1 MEQTSRVTIMLIAV
15 AMLVALLIGGV
26 VLAAT
31 GSLSSGAELMQ
42 VESKVLA
49 A

>member
-1 MEQTSRVTIMLIAV
+1 MEQTRRVTIVLIAV

-26 VLAAT
+26 VLATT
-31 GSLSSGAELMQ
+31 GSLSPGMELMQ